1 MAALP
6 STVVLDRAWPED
18 PDVVAV
24 LDAVVAELR
33 ADPDAMVQ
41 SVLDGMRREVS
52 TYAALDDDDH
62 RVVAQGVVHTVTTFI
77 GLLADRRRLTPE
89 EVEGIVAIGTVRAAQ
104 GVPAEDMLTAV
115 RVALRWGWAHM
126 LDRAASVPVTGGT
139 PAALGRLGAE
149 AFEYMQQAAAA
160 MARGAQEHARKGLLA
175 QARAQR
181 EWMEEVLSGA
191 FGSDDEALRL
201 GAALDVDVAQP
212 FVVLQVALADPER
225 QSIDPLRRVKERLAQ
240 EAPTALEGSLRAHPM
255 LHAVFVVP
263 AATADDVV
271 ARAAAMADSLGVLVL
286 ASPAVA
292 GPSALHH
299 AYRRNCEVLHVAR
312 RAGRP
317 PGLVDAG
324 QFAAH
329 RLLSMADAAVARSFV
344 DDVLGPVLAL
354 PPGRRK
360 RLLEA
365 LEATLWGD
373 GTRQGA
379 GARLGRHGKT
389 VAARL
394 RDVERHTG
402 LCTDRADEL
411 LLLELAVVLY
421 RLDLD

>member
-6 STVVLDRAWPED
+6 SAVVLDRGWPED
-18 PDVVAV
+18 PDVAVV
-24 LDAVVAELR
+24 LDAVVADLR

-41 SVLDGMRREVS
+41 AVLDGMRREVP
-52 TYAALDDDDH
+52 TYAALSEDAG

-104 GVPAEDMLTAV
+104 GVPAEDMLAAV

-126 LDRAASVPVTGGT
+126 LDRAAALPVTEGT

-160 MARGAQEHARKGLLA
+160 MAKGAHEHARKGLLA

-181 EWMEEVLSGA
+181 ELMEEVLSGA

-201 GAALDVDVAQP
+201 GAALGLDLAQP
-212 FVVLQVALADPER
+212 FVVVQAAIADSGTH
-225 QSIDPLRRVKERLAQ
+225 SIEPLRRLKERLAQ
-240 EAPTALEGSLRAHPM
+240 EAPTALEGSLRADPL

-263 AATADDVV
+263 AGAADDVV
-271 ARAAAMADSLGVLVL
+271 GRAAAMADELGVLVL
-286 ASPAVA
+286 AAPEVA
-292 GPSALHH
+292 GPSALHR
-299 AYRRNCEVLHVAR
+299 AYRRGSEVLDVAR
-312 RAGRP
+312 RARRP

-324 QFAAH
+324 QLAAH
-329 RLLSMADAAVARSFV
+329 RLLSTADPAGARSFV
-344 DDVLGPVLAL
+344 DDILGPVLAL

-360 RLLEA
+360 RLLDA

-379 GARLGRHGKT
+379 GDRLGVHGKT

-394 RDVERHTG
+394 HDVEEYTG
-402 LCTDRADEL
+402 LRADRADEL

-421 RLDLD
+421 RLHVD